1 MFENKIY
8 LDHAATTPVDP
19 RVAETMLPFFTEQ
32 FGNPSSQHSFGRDAK
47 AAVEKARRQVA
58 SLINAE
64 PEEII
69 FTSGGTESDNFAIK
83 GTAFAKMARGSHI
96 ITSAIEHHA
105 VHDPCEFLKRFGF
118 ETTYIPVDK
127 EGMVDTSEIVKAIT
141 DKTILISVMHANNE
155 IGTIQ
160 PLSEISSIAK
170 SHGIQFHTDAVQ
182 TFGQIPVDVQQLG
195 VDMLSISGHKIY
207 GPKGIGAIYI
217 KKGTKVTPLMHGGGQ
232 ERGLRSSTLNVPG
245 IVGLGMAAEI
255 AADLINT
262 EPLRQSA
269 LRDSLI
275 KKLKEKVGDLKLN
288 GHPSN
293 RLPNNIN
300 ISFNNTDGEF
310 LMASLD
316 ISGIACSTGSACS
329 SAGSG
334 PSHVLHS
341 IGLSERMIGCS
352 VRLSLGRSTTAEILD
367 RVVDVIADA
376 VKKARSMAP
385 RF

>member
-1 MFENKIY
+1 MTNKIY

-19 RVAETMLPFFTEQ
+19 RVAEAMLPFFTEQ

-47 AAVEKARRQVA
+47 AAVEKARSQVA
-58 SLINAE
+58 SLINSE

-83 GTAFAKMARGSHI
+83 GTAFANMARGSHI
-96 ITSAIEHHA
+96 ITSTIEHHA
-105 VHDPCEFLKRFGF
+105 VHDPCEFLKQFGF
-118 ETTYIPVDK
+118 ETTFIPVDK
-127 EGMVDTSEIVKAIT
+127 NGMINLADIEKAIT
-141 DKTILISVMHANNE
+141 DRTILISVMHANNE
-155 IGTIQ
+155 MGTIQ
-160 PLSEISSIAK
+160 PVSDVSIIAK
-170 SHGIQFHTDAVQ
+170 SHGIQLHTDAVQ
-182 TFGQIPVDVQQLG
+182 TFGQIPVDVKQLG

-217 KKGTKVTPLMHGGGQ
+217 KKSTKITPFMHGGGQ

-245 IVGLGMAAEI
+245 IVGLGRAAEI
-255 AADLINT
+255 AADMINT
-262 EPLRQSA
+262 EPLRQST
-269 LRDSLI
+269 LRNNLI
-275 KKLKEKVGDLKLN
+275 KKLQEDVGDLKLN
-288 GHPSN
+288 GHPSS

-310 LMASLD
+310 LMSSLD

-334 PSHVLHS
+334 PSHVLHAL
-341 IGLSERMIGCS
+341 GLSERMIGCS
-352 VRLSLGRSTTAEILD
+352 LRLTLGRSTTSEDLNSAAEMISDL
-367 RVVDVIADA
+367 
-376 VKKARSMAP
+376 VKKARAMAP